1 MHIKVVRIIER
12 LSHAIEFI
20 KDIILSPLFKIA
32 MKKCGNNV
40 SLKPSTSVYF
50 GLENLSIGDN
60 VSIPRYSHI
69 FCTNAPLSIGNNII
83 FGPAPTIVTG
93 NHRTD
98 VIGKYI
104 IASQDKLPEND
115 KEVCLEDDIWV
126 GANVT
131 ILMGVKIGRGS
142 IIAAGAVVNKSYPPY
157 SIIGGIPAKFI
168 KFRFTIEEIL
178 KHEQI
183 VYPQD
188 KRLSAQELE
197 RNFEVQQNMYNKTN
211 SKTL

>member
-1 MHIKVVRIIER
+1 MHIKAVRIIER
-12 LSHAIEFI
+12 LSHATEFI

>member
-1 MHIKVVRIIER
+1 MHIKVVRLVER

-20 KDIILSPLFKIA
+20 KDIILSPLFKKA
-32 MKKCGNNV
+32 MRKCGNNV
-40 SLKPSTSVYF
+40 SIKPSTSIYF

-69 FCTNAPLSIGNNII
+69 FCTNAPLNIGNNVI
-83 FGPAPTIVTG
+83 FGPTPTIVTG

-104 IASQDKLPEND
+104 IDSHDKLPEND

-178 KHEQI
+178 KHEQGL
-183 VYPQD
+183 YPQN
-188 KRLSAQELE
+188 KRLSVQELE
-197 RNFEVQQNMYNKTN
+197 SNFEAQQSTYNKII